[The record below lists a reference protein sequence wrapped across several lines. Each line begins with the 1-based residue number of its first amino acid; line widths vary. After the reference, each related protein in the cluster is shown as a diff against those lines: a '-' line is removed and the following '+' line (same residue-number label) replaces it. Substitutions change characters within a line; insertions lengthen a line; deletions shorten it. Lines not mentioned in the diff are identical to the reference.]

1 MRDYPI
7 EKYEFEIR
15 QHPEYLGVETIAKST
30 YAGKEVTGKAICRID
45 DQYNEELGMRL
56 AAARCA
62 AKIARKRLKRA
73 DKMSLEA
80 ANKSIE
86 AKRHLDNMN
95 HYYEDA
101 REAFIEAECVVD
113 NIIKELG

>member
-1 MRDYPI
+1 MKNYPI

-30 YAGKEVTGKAICRID
+30 YAGKEVFGKAICRAD
-45 DQYNEELGMRL
+45 DSYNEEVGMRL

-80 ANKSIE
+80 TQKSIE

-95 HYYEDA
+95 HYYEDS
-101 REAFIEAECVVD
+101 RQAFIEAEVSVD